1 MDRVRWLYSQPN
13 VRLRYWSHLT
23 RGLFP
28 VVMTT
33 MWRVSNRGNIDPL
46 STASQTKKGLRSW
59 QSPVSV
65 CECACV
71 YVLQYPVG
79 VCKCTYAYVLSEGP
93 VSLSVHECM
102 LRYQCVWV
110 CTCVCSAVPVNVC
123 ECAWI
128 YVLRYQWVCVN
139 VHVCMFW
146 GTQWVCVSVHRHMF
160 FLRDQSSLSRPC
172 RKVS

>member
-71 YVLQYPVG
+71 YVLQYPVS

-93 VSLSVHECM
+93 VSVF
-102 LRYQCVWV
+102 
-110 CTCVCSAVPVNVC
+110 
-123 ECAWI
+123 ECAWM
-128 YVLRYQWVCVN
+128 YVEVP
-139 VHVCMFW
+139 
-146 GTQWVCVSVHRHMF
+146 VCVSVHMCMF
-160 FLRDQSSLSRPC
+160 CSTSECVWVCMNICSEVPVSVCECACVYVLRYP
-172 RKVS
+172 VSMCECT